1 MTYDV
6 ANRMRQWVLS
16 LLAIVVVFIGSGGFV
31 AYGQENNNDIEV
43 ARGNNYKGAAN
54 STAKAPGEQKAKEQ
68 DLSKGADSLGQRLTQ
83 LTRDVDSLR
92 GQLEH
97 LTSAAKAVKKGDIP
111 WYQSMWLVI
120 VHIVLTVLVAI
131 IAVLAMFGPKS
142 DKSERQ
148 SDIERAIKK
157 SEKATQEPEVSRLER
172 EIAQLRKEVGTL
184 YRIIKEQADK
194 IRDLQGS
201 LNERNDAQ
209 PPAPALSDTPVPVF
223 APVVETKVEYIDRLP
238 NKDASFKLEASQP
251 QHKCYFVVYNGEEL
265 HLRERL
271 GEDEMKRLN
280 ASEGSGLYRIEGQGP
295 ILREKE
301 AGTVV
306 RQEDGQYKV
315 DKLLVLEAY
324 DKN

>member
-54 STAKAPGEQKAKEQ
+54 SAAKAPGEQQAKEQ
-68 DLSKGADSLGQRLTQ
+68 DLSKDADSLGQRLTQ

-131 IAVLAMFGPKS
+131 IAVLAMFGPKR
-142 DKSERQ
+142 DKSKEL
-148 SDIERAIKK
+148 IVGATPKK
-157 SEKATQEPEVSRLER
+157 TTQESEVSRLKR
-172 EIAQLRKEVGTL
+172 EIDQLRKDLSGLEG
-184 YRIIKEQADK
+184 IINEQADK
-194 IRDLQGS
+194 IRFLQGR
-201 LNERNDAQ
+201 LNERSDAQ

-223 APVVETKVEYIDRLP
+223 APVVETKVEYIEGLP
-238 NKDASFKLEASQP
+238 NKSFSLKADQP
-251 QHKCYFVVYNGEEL
+251 PYKCYFVVHNGEEL

-301 AGTVV
+301 TGTVV